1 MAYIIWALKSCVPC
15 YKRRVNFR
23 FVHAESLNDSNPNM
37 HAGVYVLM
45 CAGLRK
51 AEEYVP
57 CESACMRARA
67 FFFCRKKK
75 EAFVIAFLATTES
88 SSRTIRIHTLKLLL
102 SRELGKAFS
111 FECLSDVRGCAMG
124 RHATNGYRNRVRRVT
139 VHGLSTTS
147 SCERP

>member
-1 MAYIIWALKSCVPC
+1 VAYRIWALKSCVPC

-37 HAGVYVLM
+37 HAGGVYVLM
-45 CAGLRK
+45 CASLRK

-57 CESACMRARA
+57 CESACMRACARSISWQQQRVVVVPYI
-67 FFFCRKKK
+67 F
-75 EAFVIAFLATTES
+75 
-88 SSRTIRIHTLKLLL
+88 TLKLLL

-124 RHATNGYRNRVRRVT
+124 RRITNG
-139 VHGLSTTS
+139 L
-147 SCERP
+147 